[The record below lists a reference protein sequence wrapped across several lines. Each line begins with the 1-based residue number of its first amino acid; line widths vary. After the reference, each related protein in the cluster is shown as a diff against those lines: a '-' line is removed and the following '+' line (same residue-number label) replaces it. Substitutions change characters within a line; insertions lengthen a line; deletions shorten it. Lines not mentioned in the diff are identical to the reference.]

1 MKTALL
7 IAAGFA
13 ISAMAMVLPAA
24 PANAQRG
31 GIVMD
36 IFGDQKCPVSNG
48 EEIVVCRRLPAYEQY
63 RIPKDLR
70 DAAKDAPAPNWTAR
84 ALNLEYIG
92 RNGPSTCTPASSG
105 SETGCWTQLMKEAR
119 AERKD
124 KQAEEDKVQAL
135 LP

>member
-1 MKTALL
+1 MRAALIL
-7 IAAGFA
+7 IATASFA
-13 ISAMAMVLPAA
+13 SLTTIVPLDA
-24 PANAQRG
+24 ANAQRG

-70 DAAKDAPAPNWTAR
+70 DAAKDAPAPNWTSR
-84 ALNLEYIG
+84 ALNLEYVG

-124 KQAEEDKVQAL
+124 KQAEEDKVHAAL
-135 LP
+135 P

>member
-1 MKTALL
+1 MKAPLL
-7 IAAGFA
+7 IAVA
-13 ISAMAMVLPAA
+13 SAMSVAAVTLPAV
-24 PANAQRG
+24 PAFAQRG

-36 IFGDQKCPVSNG
+36 IFGDQKCPESNG

-70 DAAKDAPAPNWTAR
+70 DAAKDAPSPNWSAR
-84 ALNLEYIG
+84 ALNLEYVG
-92 RNGPSTCTPASSG
+92 RNGPSTCTPAASG
-105 SETGCWTQLMKEAR
+105 SETGCWTRLMQEAR

-124 KQAEEDKVQAL
+124 KKAEEDKVQAA

>member
-1 MKTALL
+1 MKVALL
-7 IAAGFA
+7 AFA
-13 ISAMAMVLPAA
+13 TASLASLTTIVPME

-36 IFGDQKCPVSNG
+36 IFGSQKCPESNG
-48 EEIVVCRRLPAYEQY
+48 EEIVVCRRLPANEQF

-70 DAAKDAPAPNWTAR
+70 DAAKDAPTPNWSTR
-84 ALNLEYIG
+84 ALNLEYVG
-92 RNGPSTCTPASSG
+92 RAGPSTCTPAAGG
-105 SETGCWTQLMKEAR
+105 SETGCWSKLMQEAH

-124 KQAEEDKVQAL
+124 KQAQEAKVQAA

>member
-1 MKTALL
+1 MKAALSL
-7 IAAGFA
+7 AVGSALAVMAA
-13 ISAMAMVLPAA
+13 MLPAT
-24 PANAQRG
+24 PALAQRG

-48 EEIVVCRRLPAYEQY
+48 EEIVVCRRLPANEQF

-84 ALNLEYIG
+84 ALNLEYVG
-92 RNGPSTCTPASSG
+92 RNGPSTCTPAASG
-105 SETGCWTQLMKEAR
+105 SETGCWSRLMKEAR
-119 AERKD
+119 AERKEQ
-124 KQAEEDKVQAL
+124 QAEEDRVQAA